1 MSNAIHLYCTAAADR
16 MVAMSE
22 TVDSARTINAENVR
36 LTAELERVKQERD
49 ALKIDKLNLTS
60 MVEELEKA
68 RAERDSMA
76 TALKTRGG
84 CDTCKHC
91 DCEWHQEPCDSCR
104 QDDTYPKWKWKG
116 A

>member
-1 MSNAIHLYCTAAADR
+1 MREYDPREELLDFFMIDNSLLKT
-16 MVAMSE
+16 
-22 TVDSARTINAENVR
+22 ENER
-36 LTAELERVKQERD
+36 LREELE
-49 ALKIDKLNLTS
+49 ALKIDKLNLIAI
-60 MVEELEKA
+60 VEQLEQA

-104 QDDTYPKWKWKG
+104 QDDTYPKWEWRGVKDINVPTKEES
-116 A
+116 